1 MEIQVITN
9 QKYEL
14 AEGPVWDARSQSIYW
29 VDILKGALHEFNF
42 QNSNHHT
49 YSINEMIGSFALCK
63 NGKMVI
69 ATQSGFGFLDRAT
82 GNLSKAV
89 DTENHL
95 PNNRFN
101 DGKCDPQGRF
111 WAGTM
116 SLNEEPNAGSLYAFE
131 NNIVQKKIENVT
143 ISNGLAWSIDH
154 KTMYYIDTPTFEVV
168 AYKFE
173 KKTGCISDRQVA
185 LKIPIEDGF
194 PDGMTIDDEGMLW
207 IAHWD
212 GWQVTRWNPNTG
224 KKLLCI
230 KLPASKITS
239 CTFGGKDLTDLFITS
254 AYVGL
259 SEDELKAQPLAGSL
273 FVIRNCGFKGEL
285 PFDFNNK

>member
-1 MEIQVITN
+1 M
-9 QKYEL
+9 
-14 AEGPVWDARSQSIYW
+14 
-29 VDILKGALHEFNF
+29 
-42 QNSNHHT
+42 
-49 YSINEMIGSFALCK
+49 
-63 NGKMVI
+63 
-69 ATQSGFGFLDRAT
+69 
-82 GNLSKAV
+82 
-89 DTENHL
+89 
-95 PNNRFN
+95 
-101 DGKCDPQGRF
+101 
-111 WAGTM
+111 
-116 SLNEEPNAGSLYAFE
+116 NEEPNAGSLYAFE

-173 KKTGCISDRQVA
+173 KKIGCISDRQVA

-273 FVIRNCGFKGEL
+273 FMIRNCGFKGEL

>member
-1 MEIQVITN
+1 
-9 QKYEL
+9 
-14 AEGPVWDARSQSIYW
+14 
-29 VDILKGALHEFNF
+29 
-42 QNSNHHT
+42 
-49 YSINEMIGSFALCK
+49 
-63 NGKMVI
+63 
-69 ATQSGFGFLDRAT
+69 LDRAT
-82 GNLSKAV
+82 GNLSRAV
-89 DTENHL
+89 DIENHL

-259 SEDELKAQPLAGSL
+259 SVDELKAQPLAGSL